1 MDSAVDIR
9 IYNESCPQLEDL
21 LKQIRRR
28 PAARLGSSVMP
39 LDGRYAAGVWKRLFM
54 LTLSRLATEQLSL
67 ARFTAVEAL
76 HVVGASASPSHLYP
90 QTAHARYLLSKL
102 KQIGKA
108 PLRGR
113 TSPKKGFHPIDLQE
127 WNRDAVRVFQNGVN
141 EQDALDLWKRCSGC
155 RSRMPKGLML
165 DLKRRRTPR
174 SRAMA
179 FVARVAGVEEE
190 GLKVTLHRRKNATH
204 SLQ

>member
-9 IYNESCPQLEDL
+9 IYNDSCPQLEDL

-28 PAARLGSSVMP
+28 PATRLGCFVIS

-54 LTLSRLATEQLSL
+54 LTLTRLAKEQPSL
-67 ARFTAVEAL
+67 ARGTAVEAL
-76 HVVGASASPSHLYP
+76 HVVGSSASSSHIYP

-113 TSPKKGFHPIDLQE
+113 TSPKK
-127 WNRDAVRVFQNGVN
+127 
-141 EQDALDLWKRCSGC
+141 
-155 RSRMPKGLML
+155 
-165 DLKRRRTPR
+165 
-174 SRAMA
+174 
-179 FVARVAGVEEE
+179 
-190 GLKVTLHRRKNATH
+190 
-204 SLQ
+204 